1 MSRSGVLSP
10 TRRVHYQ
17 PQLSNGILS
26 QTQNYS
32 IPELVNLNESF
43 SSSYAHFNPLV
54 TIIYSNASLS
64 KGMPLIMAEVKKR
77 EKISL
82 SSMSATK
89 TVETKK
95 PCVPGSCTFFRLIH
109 GENQQL
115 LLNSYASC
123 HRLLDHIKP
132 LVGIP
137 NDDVIDLMDNEGKL
151 KELNVHGEDYASQY
165 LAGRNT
171 YFVVKI
177 ENDIVAGEKR
187 YAANF
192 NIDQVDSKLYSILS
206 NAFMSLNKSSAVK
219 PKRSTTTTK
228 QNTPVQPTS
237 TAAQAKLKRTSSRK

>member
-32 IPELVNLNESF
+32 IPELVNLSESF

-64 KGMPLIMAEVKKR
+64 K
-77 EKISL
+77 
-82 SSMSATK
+82 
-89 TVETKK
+89 
-95 PCVPGSCTFFRLIH
+95 
-109 GENQQL
+109 ENQQL

-151 KELNVHGEDYASQY
+151 KELNVHSEDYASQY

-206 NAFMSLNKSSAVK
+206 NAFMSLNKSSATK
-219 PKRSTTTTK
+219 QKRSTTTTK

-237 TAAQAKLKRTSSRK
+237 TGAQAKLKRTSSRK

>member
-64 KGMPLIMAEVKKR
+64 K
-77 EKISL
+77 
-82 SSMSATK
+82 
-89 TVETKK
+89 
-95 PCVPGSCTFFRLIH
+95 
-109 GENQQL
+109 ENQQL

>member
-32 IPELVNLNESF
+32 IPELVNLSESF

-64 KGMPLIMAEVKKR
+64 KAVNPF
-77 EKISL
+77 
-82 SSMSATK
+82 
-89 TVETKK
+89 TV
-95 PCVPGSCTFFRLIH
+95 RRQ
-109 GENQQL
+109 NQQL

-151 KELNVHGEDYASQY
+151 KELNVHSEDYASQY

-206 NAFMSLNKSSAVK
+206 NAFMSLNKSSATK
-219 PKRSTTTTK
+219 QKRSTTTTK

-237 TAAQAKLKRTSSRK
+237 TGAQAKLKRTSSRK